1 MPKLIR
7 LYILQVLAGF
17 GLSAVFVG
25 ALLWFN
31 VANLWHLISGSDMG
45 IVAVLMLFM
54 FNGIVFAGVQ
64 FAISIM
70 RMAQEDDTSGGK
82 RQHARPQEPAP
93 VRVAAEAPQNRAL
106 KNRTLGGLQHR

>member
-31 VANLWHLISGSDMG
+31 VANLWHLVSGSDMG
-45 IVAVLMLFM
+45 LVAVLMLFM

-70 RMAQEDDTSGGK
+70 RMGHEDDTSGGK
-82 RQHARPQEPAP
+82 RQRVRPQEPAR

-106 KNRTLGGLQHR
+106 RGLLRR

>member
-45 IVAVLMLFM
+45 VVAVLMLFM

-70 RMAQEDDTSGGK
+70 RMGEGDDTSGGK
-82 RQHARPQEPAP
+82 RQHVRSQEPAP
-93 VRVAAEAPQNRAL
+93 VRVAAEAPRS
-106 KNRTLGGLQHR
+106 RTLRGLQRR

>member
-17 GLSAVFVG
+17 GLSALFVG

-45 IVAVLMLFM
+45 VVAVIMLFM

-70 RMAQEDDTSGGK
+70 RMADENDTSGGK
-82 RQHARPQEPAP
+82 RERARAQEPAR
-93 VRVAAEAPQNRAL
+93 VRVAAEAPRSRAL
-106 KNRTLGGLQHR
+106 RVLTRR